1 MKAKLIKTDVRT
13 EVRIWEGEEPN
24 KDLYFGIEPEL
35 EFSKDMEQYLS
46 SYKSYPVRSED
57 EEGFT
62 QLAHE
67 SMIEKIYPKMYDEKE
82 YQQSLSQGIEIP
94 SERVRIDEYP
104 VQCGGFLSAVR
115 LIKYATLLTEDK
127 EGEGQ
132 EVTDDEIAQEARKRY
147 PYSDDDT
154 EARMNKLSSKRR
166 RFIEGAK
173 WMQFEIIQKQ
183 NFNQ

>member
-1 MKAKLIKTDVRT
+1 MKTKLIKTASGM
-13 EVRIWEGEEPN
+13 EVE
-24 KDLYFGIEPEL
+24 KDG
-35 EFSKDMEQYLS
+35 
-46 SYKSYPVRSED
+46 KSYPVRSED

-132 EVTDDEIAQEARKRY
+132 EDIMYEFINEYLYQE
-147 PYSDDDT
+147 
-154 EARMNKLSSKRR
+154 
-166 RFIEGAK
+166 
-173 WMQFEIIQKQ
+173 QFASTHDVLNDLKQK
-183 NFNQ
+183 FKITRL

>member
-127 EGEGQ
+127 DGEGQ
-132 EVTDDEIAQEARKRY
+132 EDIMYEFINEYLYQE
-147 PYSDDDT
+147 
-154 EARMNKLSSKRR
+154 
-166 RFIEGAK
+166 
-173 WMQFEIIQKQ
+173 QFASTHDVLNDLKQK
-183 NFNQ
+183 FKITRL